1 MPAWKSVN
9 QTSGPNGTTATSRN
23 VEVST
28 TSGAILKMLRSAA
41 SGAVSSFCSHLP
53 TSANSCSE
61 PYGPAS
67 IGPRRLCMND
77 IILNRK
83 R

>member
-1 MPAWKSVN
+1 
-9 QTSGPNGTTATSRN
+9 
-23 VEVST
+23 
-28 TSGAILKMLRSAA
+28 MLWSAR

-53 TSANSCSE
+53 TSATSCSE

-83 R
+83 T

>member
-1 MPAWKSVN
+1 MVSQA
-9 QTSGPNGTTATSRN
+9 SGPNGTAATSRN
-23 VEVST
+23 VDT
-28 TSGAILKMLRSAA
+28 NTISGAILKMRWSAA

-53 TSANSCSE
+53 TSANSCIE

-67 IGPRRLCMND
+67 MGPSRLCMND

-83 R
+83 T

>member
-1 MPAWKSVN
+1 M
-9 QTSGPNGTTATSRN
+9 TATSRN
-23 VEVST
+23 VLTST
-28 TSGAILKMLRSAA
+28 TSGAILKIRLSAWV
-41 SGAVSSFCSHLP
+41 GYRSSFCSHLP
-53 TSANSCSE
+53 TSANSCIE

-67 IGPRRLCMND
+67 IGPRRLCMKD

>member
-1 MPAWKSVN
+1 MRKI
-9 QTSGPNGTTATSRN
+9 R
-23 VEVST
+23 
-28 TSGAILKMLRSAA
+28 RSAPR
-41 SGAVSSFCSHLP
+41 GLMSSFWMNLP

-67 IGPRRLCMND
+67 IGPSRLCMKL